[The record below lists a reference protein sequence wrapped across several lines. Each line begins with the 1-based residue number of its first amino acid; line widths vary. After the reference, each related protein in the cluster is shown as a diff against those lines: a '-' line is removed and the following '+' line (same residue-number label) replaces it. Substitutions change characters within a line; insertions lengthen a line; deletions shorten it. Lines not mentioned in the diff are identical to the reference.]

1 MGLTP
6 LELQQQPFKTVF
18 RGYDPDDVQ
27 HILSVAARE
36 MELLARQVNELK
48 EANLQQQKVI
58 ERYSE
63 REDELKKTLLM
74 TQQVAT
80 DMKTGA
86 RKEAD
91 LIIGR
96 AELEAERLLD
106 HAQER
111 LTNLLTDISNLK
123 RQRKQVEGE
132 LKGILDAHYGMLQIE
147 KATPER
153 ANPSQLKVV
162 GGSDQ
167 ISKARQHRI
176 AALAE

>member
-1 MGLTP
+1 MGITP
-6 LELQQQPFKTVF
+6 LELQQQHFKTVF
-18 RGYDPDDVQ
+18 RGFEPDEVN

-36 MELLARQVNELK
+36 MEILMRQVNELK
-48 EANLQQQKVI
+48 EATVQQQRVI
-58 ERYSE
+58 EKFSE

-74 TQQVAT
+74 TQQVAQ

-96 AELEAERLLD
+96 AELEADRLLD

-132 LKGILDAHYGMLQIE
+132 LRGILESHYNMLEVQE
-147 KATPER
+147 PKPER
-153 ANPSQLKVV
+153 NPSQLKVV
-162 GGSDQ
+162 RPNDESHNGRGG
-167 ISKARQHRI
+167 RF
-176 AALAE
+176 AAGAE